1 MDRQELVI
9 SMLEEE
15 GQYVLAD
22 QFRALTADKATRRKS
37 KIEAINIA
45 ADVRD
50 KLEKLGKNLLSSK
63 VGAGIIDMAELLD
76 AEFDR
81 LEDKIAKI
89 LTEYLEFKSNNQEEE
104 PVTQP
109 EPFNPPEEEIE
120 DEEEVEDVEDV
131 EDVEV
136 EKINPEE
143 ETEEVK
149 TEEE

>member
-109 EPFNPPEEEIE
+109 ESFNPPEEEIE
-120 DEEEVEDVEDV
+120 EDVEEV

-149 TEEE
+149 IEEE